1 MRFAS
6 LGSGSQGNATLV
18 SCEGDMLLIDCGF
31 SLREL
36 QARMHRLGAEPSG
49 LSAILVTH
57 EHSDHIRGVWPVA
70 RKYGLPVYLTSGT
83 HASGRLGKL
92 PDIRVIEPPGRFE
105 VGGFTIAPVAV
116 AHDAAEPSQFVF
128 YRQGKKLGLLTDL
141 GSITASV
148 LEAYQGCDALLVEAN
163 HDPIMLASGPYP
175 PSLKRRVAGQ
185 WGHLSNAQTMSL
197 LEQLDTSRLQ
207 HLVIGHISQ
216 TNNSICRAAAAL
228 EGILPQLPIH
238 YACQNQGF
246 DWLTLH
252 DNF

>member
-18 SCEGDMLLIDCGF
+18 SCDGDTVLVDCGF

-36 QARMHRLGAEPSG
+36 HTRMQRLGADPAQ
-49 LSAILVTH
+49 LTAVLVTH
-57 EHSDHIRGVWPVA
+57 EHSDHIRGIGPLA
-70 RKYGLPVYLTSGT
+70 RKYRIPVVMTAGT
-83 HASGRLGKL
+83 QASGRLGAL
-92 PDIRVIEPPGRFE
+92 PQVQIIEPGQVFSL
-105 VGGFTIAPVAV
+105 GGFEIVPVAV

-128 YRQGKKLGLLTDL
+128 HRAGKKLGLLTDL

-148 LEAYQGCDALLVEAN
+148 IDAYQACDGLLVEAN
-163 HDPIMLASGPYP
+163 HDPVMLACGPYP
-175 PSLKRRVAGQ
+175 ASLKRRVAGQ
-185 WGHLSNAQTMSL
+185 WGHLSNAQTQSL
-197 LEQLDTSRLQ
+197 LQQLDISRLQ

-228 EGILPQLPIH
+228 EGILPHFPIH

-246 DWLTLH
+246 DWLTLQ
-252 DNF
+252 

>member
-18 SCEGDMLLIDCGF
+18 SCDGEMLLIDCGF

-36 QARMHRLGAEPSG
+36 QARMLRLDAHPSG
-49 LSAILVTH
+49 LLAVLVTH
-57 EHSDHIRGVWPVA
+57 EHSDHIRGIGPLA
-70 RKYGLPVYLTSGT
+70 RKYGLPVVMTAGT
-83 HASGRLGKL
+83 RSSGRLGRL
-92 PDIRVIEPPGRFE
+92 PVERIIEPSIPFE
-105 VGGFTIAPVAV
+105 LGGFTILPVPV

-141 GSITASV
+141 GSITAGV
-148 LEAYQGCDALLVEAN
+148 IDAYQSCDALLIEAN
-163 HDPIMLASGPYP
+163 HDPIMLACGPYP
-175 PSLKRRVAGQ
+175 ASLKRRVAGQ
-185 WGHLSNAQTMSL
+185 WGHLSNAQTQSL
-197 LEQLDTSRLQ
+197 LTQLDISRLQ

-228 EGILPQLPIH
+228 EGILPRFPIH

-246 DWLTLH
+246 DWLTLQ
-252 DNF
+252 

>member
-18 SCEGDMLLIDCGF
+18 SCEGELILVDCGF

-36 QARMHRLGAEPSG
+36 HARMQRLGVAPSD
-49 LSAILVTH
+49 LLAVLVTH
-57 EHSDHIRGVWPVA
+57 EHSDHIRGVGPLA
-70 RKYGLPVYLTSGT
+70 RKYGLPVYLTQGT
-83 HASGRLGKL
+83 HASGRLGPL
-92 PDIRVIEPPGRFE
+92 PNVQIIQPNLRFCL
-105 VGGFTIAPVAV
+105 GGFSVAPVAV

-141 GSITASV
+141 GSITAGV
-148 LEAYQGCDALLVEAN
+148 IDAYQSCDGLLIEAN
-163 HDPIMLASGPYP
+163 HDPIMLACGAYP
-175 PSLKRRVAGQ
+175 ASLKRRVAGQ
-185 WGHLSNAQTMSL
+185 WGHLSNAQTQNL

-228 EGILPQLPIH
+228 EGILPHLPIQ

-252 DNF
+252 

>member
-18 SCEGDMLLIDCGF
+18 SCGDDTVLVDCGF

-36 QARMHRLGAEPSG
+36 HTRMQRLGADPAQ
-49 LSAILVTH
+49 LRAVLVTH
-57 EHSDHIRGVWPVA
+57 EHSDHIRGIGPLA
-70 RKYGLPVYLTSGT
+70 RKYKIPVLMTAGT
-83 HASGRLGKL
+83 RASGRLGAL
-92 PDIRVIEPPGRFE
+92 PVERIIAPGVPFE
-105 VGGFTIAPVAV
+105 VGGFEIVPVPV

-128 YRQGKKLGLLTDL
+128 HRAGKKLGLLTDL

-148 LEAYQGCDALLVEAN
+148 IEAYQACDALLVEAN
-163 HDPIMLASGPYP
+163 HDPVMLACGPYP
-175 PSLKRRVAGQ
+175 ASLKRRVAGQ
-185 WGHLSNAQTMSL
+185 WGHLSNAQTQSL
-197 LEQLDTSRLQ
+197 LQQLDISRLQ

-228 EGILPQLPIH
+228 EGILPHFPIH

-246 DWLTLH
+246 DWLTLQ
-252 DNF
+252 

>member
-18 SCEGDMLLIDCGF
+18 SCDGETVLVDCGF

-36 QARMHRLGAEPSG
+36 HIRMQRLGADPA
-49 LSAILVTH
+49 LLTAVLVTH
-57 EHSDHIRGVWPVA
+57 EHSDHIRGIGPLA
-70 RKYGLPVYLTSGT
+70 RKYRIPVVMTAGT
-83 HASGRLGKL
+83 QASGRLGALPQVKL
-92 PDIRVIEPPGRFE
+92 IEPGLAFSLGGFE
-105 VGGFTIAPVAV
+105 VVPVAV

-128 YRQGKKLGLLTDL
+128 HRAGKKLGLLTDL

-148 LEAYQGCDALLVEAN
+148 IDAYQACDGLLVEAN
-163 HDPIMLASGPYP
+163 HDPVMLACGPYP
-175 PSLKRRVAGQ
+175 ASLKRRVAGQ
-185 WGHLSNAQTMSL
+185 WGHLSNAQTQSL
-197 LEQLDTSRLQ
+197 LQQLDTSRLQ

-228 EGILPQLPIH
+228 EGILPHFPIH

-246 DWLTLH
+246 DWLTLQ
-252 DNF
+252 